1 MPLTRILAPAAA
13 VQLLG
18 SSLLEGQD
26 FTRIAY
32 VTALEAL
39 GIYAVFI
46 AVFEQIAFT
55 APWTTLEMVH
65 LSFSSKR

>member
-1 MPLTRILAPAAA
+1 LTRILAPTAA

-26 FTRIAY
+26 LTWIAY

-55 APWTTLEMVH
+55 APWATLEMVH